1 MAFQTISGGFA
12 GLDRA
17 KRMLVLSRK
26 PGEKILI
33 GDNIS
38 ITVVRIAPGIVRIG
52 IDAPNGLPILR
63 EELTASGKSPVD
75 PHQIEAGL
83 VALPDGRPAG
93 RTEP

>member
-1 MAFQTISGGFA
+1 MHI
-12 GLDRA
+12 GLSDHFGRNRRPDPA

-63 EELTASGKSPVD
+63 EELTAGGKSPVD
-75 PHQIEAGL
+75 SVDA
-83 VALPDGRPAG
+83 VAVPDAQSH
-93 RTEP
+93 T